1 MPKLQVK
8 TGIPNV
14 EDINQQDKH
23 ILHVEG
29 NGPNSFDHEIIK
41 ELLDSQK
48 IYIAVKPFGPASRI
62 QGAAQALAQHHP
74 TYYFLIDRDHLKDS
88 DIEQYWSNFPNPENH
103 NLLVWKKRELEN
115 YFLDI
120 AFLSQS
126 EFYKKPSDDLYEK
139 LLRLAQARIYLDVA
153 NMILT
158 EIREQIK
165 GIYFTR
171 PKPQECTSKDSAL
184 IFLRESNFIAH
195 KVNMLQAYIDNNYIE
210 TLFLEKL
217 ELLTGGQ
224 DLLKIDEGEW
234 INLMQGKE
242 LLNPL
247 INDNFRVITTN
258 GTSLQGDEKLK
269 TVLKR
274 LVKQVPLNN
283 QPHDFQNLCELI
295 KKQIASR

>member
-1 MPKLQVK
+1 MAKIQVS
-8 TGIPNV
+8 TGIPNA
-14 EDINQQDKH
+14 EAIKQSNQH
-23 ILHVEG
+23 VLYVEG
-29 NGPNSFDHEIIK
+29 NGPNSFDHQIIS
-41 ELLDSQK
+41 ELLSDQDIS
-48 IYIAVKPFGPASRI
+48 IDVKPFGPASRI

-88 DIEQYWSNFPNPENH
+88 EIEECWSNFPNPENH

-120 AFLSQS
+120 PFLSQS
-126 EFYKKPSDDLYEK
+126 EFYKKPSDELYEK

-165 GIYFTR
+165 GIDFTR

-184 IFLRESNFIAH
+184 IFLRESNFIAQ
-195 KVNMLQAYIDNNYIE
+195 KRDILQAYIDNKYLE

-224 DLLKIDEGEW
+224 EPLKVGEGQW
-234 INLMQGKE
+234 VNLMQGKE
-242 LLNPL
+242 LLRPL

-258 GTSLQGDEKLK
+258 RTYLQGDERLK

-274 LVKQVPLNN
+274 LVKQVQLDN
-283 QPHDFQNLCELI
+283 QPHDFQNLCGLI
-295 KKQIASR
+295 KKQIAKK